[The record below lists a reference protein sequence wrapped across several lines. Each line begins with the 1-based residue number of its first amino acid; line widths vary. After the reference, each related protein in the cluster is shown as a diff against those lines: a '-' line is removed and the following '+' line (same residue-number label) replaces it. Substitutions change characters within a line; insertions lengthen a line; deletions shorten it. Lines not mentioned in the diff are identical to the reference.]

1 MIIKESTYQ
10 EAFISRLKIKLPKQ
24 EQQQQ
29 QRINLNDEK
38 EFWKFRIHVP
48 FKRTKAH
55 RNTFHMLIHRLNLNT
70 FITETFKKSVTT
82 KE

>member
-29 QRINLNDEK
+29 QRINLNDENSEYTFLLREQK
-38 EFWKFRIHVP
+38 HTIIHS
-48 FKRTKAH
+48 TC
-55 RNTFHMLIHRLNLNT
+55 
-70 FITETFKKSVTT
+70 
-82 KE
+82 